1 MLTLQKRCFLH
12 AMSQERDASIQQL
25 APLRGTAPKEL
36 LAQLTCSEFMQLV
49 EQLKNRRIADNAA
62 VD

>member
-1 MLTLQKRCFLH
+1 MLTSQKSCFLH
-12 AMSQERDASIQQL
+12 AMSQEKGVSIQQL

-49 EQLKNRRIADNAA
+49 GQLKKSAAADDAA
-62 VD
+62 ID

>member
-12 AMSQERDASIQQL
+12 AMSQEKGASIMQL
-25 APLRGTAPKEL
+25 APLRGTHPKEL
-36 LAQLTCSEFMQLV
+36 LAQLTCNEFMQLV
-49 EQLKNRRIADNAA
+49 EQLKKRRVADNAA

>member
-1 MLTLQKRCFLH
+1 MLTSQKSCFLH

-25 APLRGTAPKEL
+25 VPLRGTPLKKL

-49 EQLKNRRIADNAA
+49 EQLKNRRVADNAA